1 MHTSCSVHTHVDSPP
16 VSDKDAL
23 AQDPN
28 YLPVPSEVHFPGDM
42 TAMQI
47 ECGTFHTGVKF
58 LVFYIEYSS
67 KTSIIIIGALVVL
80 SYCLQ
85 WYCFTVEMCTHLVIT
100 IMDN

>member
-1 MHTSCSVHTHVDSPP
+1 MHASCSVYTHVDSFP

-67 KTSIIIIGALVVL
+67 KTSIIITEALDL
-80 SYCLQ
+80 SCCLQ
-85 WYCFTVEMCTHLVIT
+85 WYYFTVEMCTHLVIT